1 MKKWKEYMML
11 AVLCISMV
19 GCGKKDSGSDL
30 LTEVQETVTPVEE
43 VVKPEGEE
51 TPEGIRLHVYSGDES
66 AENIVQHTV
75 YVNEITENT
84 VMRELTEALE
94 RKCRDQLHFFWNL
107 RWGQGRYAGSEPG
120 I

>member
-1 MKKWKEYMML
+1 ML

-19 GCGKKDSGSDL
+19 GCGKKDSGSEL

-75 YVNEITENT
+75 YVNEITEKYSDAGADRGVGNG
-84 VMRELTEALE
+84 
-94 RKCRDQLHFFWNL
+94 RKCRD
-107 RWGQGRYAGSEPG
+107 
-120 I
+120 

>member
-19 GCGKKDSGSDL
+19 GCGKKDSGSEL

-51 TPEGIRLHVYSGDES
+51 TPEGI
-66 AENIVQHTV
+66 
-75 YVNEITENT
+75 ITAS
-84 VMRELTEALE
+84 R
-94 RKCRDQLHFFWNL
+94 HFL
-107 RWGQGRYAGSEPG
+107 LPLPRSSVSVSQEQGLYCS
-120 I
+120 

>member
-19 GCGKKDSGSDL
+19 GCGKKDSGSEL

-94 RKCRDQLHFFWNL
+94 MDEN
-107 RWGQGRYAGSEPG
+107 AGINSIFLELTVG
-120 I
+120 TRSLCWI

>member
-19 GCGKKDSGSDL
+19 GCGKKDSGSEL

-84 VMRELTEALE
+84 VMRELTEALDSPFASSSW
-94 RKCRDQLHFFWNL
+94 KMDGKYMPVSLCLIGLN
-107 RWGQGRYAGSEPG
+107 
-120 I
+120 

>member
-19 GCGKKDSGSDL
+19 GCGKKDSGSEL

-51 TPEGIRLHVYSGDES
+51 TPEGIRLHVYSGDG
-66 AENIVQHTV
+66 
-75 YVNEITENT
+75 
-84 VMRELTEALE
+84 

>member
-19 GCGKKDSGSDL
+19 GCGKKDSGSEL

-66 AENIVQHTV
+66 EILCGTFLCKMR
-75 YVNEITENT
+75 ITEE
-84 VMRELTEALE
+84 MIR
-94 RKCRDQLHFFWNL
+94 
-107 RWGQGRYAGSEPG
+107 
-120 I
+120 